1 MRRGKIDWDNP
12 EEVKEYKRL
21 YYQKNREKRLEQQK
35 KYNQKNKEKIAEYQA
50 EYYADWYQKNKDKVK
65 ERIAEYN
72 STPKGRAVYLCKG
85 YVQADRK
92 ANRGKCT
99 LTSDWILER
108 ILTQPCAHCG
118 KTGWKIIGCNRL
130 DNSLPHTPDN
140 VEPCCWE
147 CNSSLDKK
155 ERSKPVYQYTK
166 DGELV
171 KVWESACEAERNGF
185 TQCHI
190 ADCCNKK
197 IKTHKGYIWSYE
209 PLIINKV
216 NNISSVKIS

>member
-1 MRRGKIDWDNP
+1 MGRPRKYFTEEERKAAHREADRRWKA
-12 EEVKEYKRL
+12 
-21 YYQKNREKRLEQQK
+21 
-35 KYNQKNKEKIAEYQA
+35 KNKEKIAEHQA
-50 EYYADWYQKNKDKVK
+50 TFRK
-65 ERIAEYN
+65 
-72 STPKGRAVYLCKG
+72 TPRGRASMLLTEYRREDKK
-85 YVQADRK
+85 R
-92 ANRGKCT
+92 NRGECT
-99 LTSDWILER
+99 LTVDWIVDN
-108 ILTQPCAHCG
+108 IFSQPCAHCG

-171 KVWESACEAERNGF
+171 RVWESACECGRNGF
-185 TQCHI
+185 IQCHI

-197 IKTHKGYIWSYE
+197 LKTHNGYIWSYE
-209 PLIINKV
+209 PLAI
-216 NNISSVKIS
+216 

>member
-1 MRRGKIDWDNP
+1 MARPKKYQT
-12 EEVKEYKRL
+12 EEERKAALKEYHAKR
-21 YYQKNREKRLEQQK
+21 YQEKKEKIAKQRAEYRQ
-35 KYNQKNKEKIAEYQA
+35 NNKEKIAEYHA
-50 EYYADWYQKNKDKVK
+50 EWRKNNPDKQKKYSAKRR
-65 ERIAEYN
+65 E
-72 STPKGRAVYLCKG
+72 TPIGRARMLLGAYKKE
-85 YVQADRK
+85 DK
-92 ANRGKCT
+92 NANRGECT
-99 LTSDWILER
+99 LTADWIVEN
-108 ILTQPCAHCG
+108 IFSQPCAHCG

-130 DNSLPHTPDN
+130 DNSLPHIPNN

-155 ERSKPVYQYTK
+155 ERSKPVYQHTK

-171 KVWESACEAERNGF
+171 KVWESACEAGRNGF

-197 IKTHKGYIWSYE
+197 LKTHKGFIWSYE

-216 NNISSVKIS
+216 NNISNVKIS